1 MIDFDDDWEDD
12 IDIEEEE
19 EGEQDGDG
27 DEGDEMTGQE
37 LRARVRNH
45 LLGWYFD
52 RT

>member
-19 EGEQDGDG
+19 EGEQGGDG

-37 LRARVRNH
+37 LCARVRNH